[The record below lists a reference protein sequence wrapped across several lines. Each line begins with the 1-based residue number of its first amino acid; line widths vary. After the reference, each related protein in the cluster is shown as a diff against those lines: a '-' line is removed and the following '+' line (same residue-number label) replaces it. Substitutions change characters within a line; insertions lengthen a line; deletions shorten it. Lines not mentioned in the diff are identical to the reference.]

1 MKNTAPRACADVPPS
16 ELDLVLSCSHTKRC
30 LLKAGVTTVAQL
42 MALSADDLLR
52 IRGIG
57 QVIARDVLQARE
69 RFRFPEQPGPNSAEA
84 GTPDC

>member
-1 MKNTAPRACADVPPS
+1 MKNTAPRACTDVPPS

-30 LLKAGVTTVAQL
+30 LLKAGVSTVAQL

-57 QVIARDVLQARE
+57 QVIAKDVLQARE

>member
-69 RFRFPEQPGPNSAEA
+69 RDRFPEQPGPNSAEA

>member
-69 RFRFPEQPGPNSAEA
+69 RYRFPEQPGPNSAEA